1 MTIKTSQSGF
11 GQSPLIRSRVPK
23 FSRCWMYEISRQ
35 RIEQLGISF
44 GFIFL
49 FFPIKVAGDYAHIP
63 AGRNPQLHPA
73 LRDSPG
79 KC

>member
-49 FFPIKVAGDYAHIP
+49 FFPIKVAGDYAHTSWEKS
-63 AGRNPQLHPA
+63 QLHPA

-79 KC
+79 EC